1 MVQAVEDE
9 GLSVSRFNQI
19 AQAIQQD
26 QELQQQFRE
35 MQGGGSG
42 S

>member
-1 MVQAVEDE
+1 EED
-9 GLSVSRFNQI
+9 LSVQRFNQI

-26 QELQQQFRE
+26 PELQQQFRE
-35 MQGGGSG
+35 MQSGSG